1 MDINR
6 SAPATAAA
14 EVQINADPLGV
25 FSVLSA
31 INEWPTWN
39 PDVKSVSV
47 QGPVEPGTVFRWKS
61 GPSSLTSTLRVVDPP
76 HEIAWT
82 GTTMGIKAI
91 HVFRL
96 ASEDEGTLVRS
107 EESWEGILP
116 SILKAYSRKTL
127 DKAINNVLTHLKA
140 EAERRA
146 ANP

>member
-1 MDINR
+1 
-6 SAPATAAA
+6 
-14 EVQINADPLGV
+14 
-25 FSVLSA
+25 
-31 INEWPTWN
+31 
-39 PDVKSVSV
+39 
-47 QGPVEPGTVFRWKS
+47 
-61 GPSSLTSTLRVVDPP
+61 
-76 HEIAWT
+76 
-82 GTTMGIKAI
+82 MGIKAI
-91 HVFRL
+91 HVFRV